1 MMQVQAENDHL
12 KQALNL
18 NITNLDALEQYN
30 RKENINNTQFFIRT

>member
-1 MMQVQAENDHL
+1 L

-30 RKENINNTQFFIRT
+30 TRENIRTYSWHSRK